1 MATPKNK
8 SVQKAFKM
16 LQAFHEPDEWLTS
29 AELSRRAGLP
39 EASGYRLIQTLLGL
53 GAIIRDHR
61 GRYGPGMLLI
71 SLSRFVAQERVLRQA
86 ASAILESLAVEL
98 NSIVHMGV
106 LENGMVTYVAKAGSN
121 QRFRVHTQVGTQLEA
136 YCSGLGKV
144 LLAALPASE
153 LDAFLADG
161 ELIALT
167 PNTITEPHAFRDEI
181 ARVRRNGWA
190 CDNGEISIDLRCIA
204 VPVVDGNGQTLAAIS
219 SSDVATRFT
228 DARVKEVRSALAQA
242 ASAIGANVYQGNLA
256 SAFALPAIGLHI
268 AARRSAG
275 AARLAVQ

>member
-71 SLSRFVAQERVLRQA
+71 SLSRFVAHERLLRQA
-86 ASAILESLAVEL
+86 ASDIMAELAAEL
-98 NSIVHMGV
+98 DTIVHMGV

-121 QRFRVHTQVGTQLEA
+121 PFYPVHTRVGTQLEA

-144 LLAALPASE
+144 LLAALPNSE
-153 LDAFLADG
+153 LEAYLADG

-167 PNTITEPHAFRDEI
+167 PNTITDPHVFRDEI
-181 ARVRRNGWA
+181 TRVRRDGWA
-190 CDNGEISIDLRCIA
+190 RDNGEIAFDLRCIA
-204 VPVVDGNGQTLAAIS
+204 VPVTDGNRQVVASIS
-219 SSDVATRFT
+219 SSDVVTRLT
-228 DARVKEVRSALAQA
+228 EARVENVRVALVRA
-242 ASAIGANVYQGNLA
+242 AKAIGEKIYHGSLKAPL
-256 SAFALPAIGLHI
+256 ALPAIGRHVGEH
-268 AARRSAG
+268 RSG
-275 AARLAVQ
+275 GPLNIVQ